1 MSQGKKRIRKA
12 CKKRVAAA
20 VAAACL
26 FASAPVGMPTAQAF
40 WGGLGNVLG
49 TVIGGAV
56 QAQNT
61 RDYYLTMGNNPN
73 IQNAN
78 YLLALQNA
86 ANRDRPVDPEAVKLT
101 NEIMNTMIENGD
113 YVLRNNSL
121 PFRWEVVADDTF
133 NASCYFSNF
142 ICVHDGFIQKCG
154 YNRDEVAAVLGHEMT
169 HGYDQHI
176 ANLASRKILTSAT
189 LSAVTG
195 ALATTNAGVYVSA
208 TNLPDALINFIT
220 VKNTD
225 VKNEKDA
232 DKYGFYVMSSAGFNP
247 GGAAAAMARM
257 SYYTAHRDQVSDF
270 FNPSDHP
277 DTRKRL
283 KDMAEL
289 LHKYGIGHTQ
299 VLNVNDVYFDKE
311 LLLTAEPE
319 GPQDAEE
326 MAYLISGGIAK
337 GFHDHRF
344 VTDWNFH
351 TLQDGTI
358 DFLDNN
364 PAYAP
369 LKNALRTE
377 KGLGERFQALV
388 ERAYANDVKSGAR
401 EKFLKD
407 ELARK
412 QHNRELRQKMAARKE
427 DSDDKSVNGN
437 IYMKLG
443 LTELAEKEYK
453 RSAKLDKDNPSAKSG
468 MAMVMSSRGNNTE
481 ALKLVNEAIAMNPN
495 LGASYVARAEIYK
508 NMGDTD
514 SALNDCNMALSVS
527 DSSTYAYKLAGD
539 IFHAQGAAD
548 SALMEYRA
556 YHKAM
561 PEANDIPEEYKSQ
574 LN

>member
-1 MSQGKKRIRKA
+1 MYQGKRIMKNKWRKRM
-12 CKKRVAAA
+12 AAA
-20 VAAACL
+20 AAAACL

-40 WGGLGNVLG
+40 FGGWGDVLG
-49 TVIGGAV
+49 TVIGGAI
-56 QAQNT
+56 QANNA
-61 RDYYLTMGNNPN
+61 REYYLTMGDNPN

-78 YLLALQNA
+78 YLVALQRAGNKE
-86 ANRDRPVDPEAVKLT
+86 RPVDPEAVKLT
-101 NEIMNTMIENGD
+101 NEILQTMVDKGD

-121 PFRWEVVADDTF
+121 PFRWEVVADDSF

-176 ANLASRKILTSAT
+176 ANVASKKALTGAT

-195 ALATTNAGVYVSA
+195 AIGVSNVGVYVAA
-208 TNLPDALINFIT
+208 TALSDPLINFIT

-225 VKNEKDA
+225 VKCEKDA

-257 SYYTAHRDQVSDF
+257 SYYTEHRDQVADF

-311 LLLTAEPE
+311 LLLTAEPD

-351 TLQDGTI
+351 TLQDGSI
-358 DFLDNN
+358 DFLDDN
-364 PAYAP
+364 PAYGP
-369 LKNALRTE
+369 LKNALRAE
-377 KGLGERFQALV
+377 KGLGERFQTLV
-388 ERAYANDVKSGAR
+388 ERAYTNDAKSGAR
-401 EKFLKD
+401 DKFLKD
-407 ELARK
+407 ELERK
-412 QHNRELRQKMAARKE
+412 QHNREMRQKLAAKKE
-427 DSDDKSVNGN
+427 DSSDKSTNGN

-443 LTELAEKEYK
+443 LTDLAEKEYQ

-468 MAMVMSSRGNNTE
+468 MAMVMSTRGNNTE

-495 LGASYVARAEIYK
+495 LGSSYVARAEIYR

-514 SALNDCNMALSVS
+514 SALNDCNLALSAS
-527 DSSTYAYKLAGD
+527 ESSPYAYKVAGD

-548 SALMEYRA
+548 SALMEYKA
-556 YHKAM
+556 YHKAV
-561 PEANDIPEEYKSQ
+561 PDANDIPDEYKSQ